1 MRTARLSLPQTRK
14 RNWIRHSCSNCLT
27 STFPPGVLLPTRRYI
42 CGWLPTHSS
51 NAKASGVAS
60 PGDGWKALS
69 SGEDHREGRSAGR
82 DARRSHSGTLMGP
95 GCKYHRET
103 PGSCGS
109 FGFIAWSKQMKN
121 DTEKKAE
128 EISTCLP
135 G

>member
-1 MRTARLSLPQTRK
+1 MARLSLPQTRN
-14 RNWIRHSCSNCLT
+14 RNWIRHSCSNRLT

-42 CGWLPTHSS
+42 RGWLPTHSS
-51 NAKASGVAS
+51 KAKASGVAS

-82 DARRSHSGTLMGP
+82 DARRSHSGTLVGP

-109 FGFIAWSKQMKN
+109 FGFIAWSKQTKN